1 MTNPFLQGKDHDA
14 WGPGSLEM
22 ALPLIEAVRI
32 QPGMRVLE
40 VGGGSGQ
47 IATTLAKH
55 WNVTVFTLE
64 PWFGGAHIQTRA
76 ADEGVWDRVVGLKLK
91 AQELPFADGT
101 FDAIISVGSFE
112 MIADDRPNALAEMVR
127 VAKIGARVG
136 IAEPMCMPV
145 PIPPDLAQLDRAGN
159 LTFEHDF
166 RSVEWNAELF
176 RETGL
181 EVVEQSHFPNAF
193 EWWLQYSEEGHA
205 SASLQKL
212 MPSSRL
218 LASPRKNLER
228 EFIQRDGGRWIS
240 LGMVVGEKPARNGS

>member
-1 MTNPFLQGKDHDA
+1 MTNPFLQGKDRDA

-22 ALPLIEAVRI
+22 ALPLIEAARI

-47 IATTLAKH
+47 IATILAKH

-91 AQELPFADGT
+91 AQELPFADET

-112 MIADDRPNALAEMVR
+112 MIGDDRPSALAEMVR
-127 VAKIGARVG
+127 VAKVGARLG

-145 PIPPDLAQLDRAGN
+145 PIPPDVAELDRAGN
-159 LTFEHDF
+159 LTFEHHF
-166 RSVEWNAELF
+166 RSAEWNAELF
-176 RETGL
+176 RGTGL
-181 EVVEQSHFPNAF
+181 KVVEQSYFPDAF
-193 EWWLQYSEEGHA
+193 DWWLKYSEEGPA

-218 LASPRKNLER
+218 ASPRKNLER
-228 EFIQRDGGRWIS
+228 ELIQRDGGRWIS
-240 LGMVVGEKPARNGS
+240 LGMVVGEKQAS